1 MKDPTTRSGLADQSL
16 MWEPELHQDPA
27 DEGIDA
33 ADMDIVAATYRSIV
47 DQNAFEEMVASWS
60 AKLDP
65 QPTHAERRSEISR
78 QLLGQLMSARQMIER
93 LDIPAENDPLK
104 RAISDVPGPAVVLAG
119 DGRVATVNIE
129 GERAFGTSQG
139 GFLDPEII
147 DPCSRTDFAALRRA
161 ASERGNGAQAI
172 LTIMPPEGSPGY
184 SEPFLAEAYL
194 VNVSG
199 QNDAWIA
206 LRSLEIAW
214 SAAASLRLQQA
225 FGLSQA
231 ETEVARQFFGLR
243 NIDLVAEARGAS
255 RLTVRTQV
263 KAIMAKTGSPTNI
276 DLMRLLAMI
285 ASRALLGQ
293 RGVAPVWHDPLNRE
307 EQLQMPDGRVVAWT
321 WMGAVD
327 GIPVVMLRGFPMT
340 FLLPGE
346 SDARLREAGIKL
358 FALSGPGYGNSNADS
373 SLGVLGDHLTA
384 LRAFMDHAI
393 DGPCLGVG
401 LSQGLMPLLAESR
414 ANPRRFHSLFAV
426 GYTGVLDRSG
436 LQRLPLIQ
444 RTMMRL
450 AATSPWVV
458 ELMAKTGHRQ
468 MREHGV
474 DWYLERAYRTR
485 PLDMQTYREPEA
497 AALIRNACEHLLKQ
511 GHATF
516 VRELQLALEPIDH
529 VIEELEI
536 PLLFLAPTEDGMFD
550 EGSYRLLERRN
561 PRISLELVPGAGELI
576 LYQRTGLILDRIITG
591 ARMASG

>member
-16 MWEPELHQDPA
+16 MWEPELHDDPA
-27 DEGIDA
+27 DQGIDA

-47 DQNAFEEMVASWS
+47 DQNAFEEMIASWS

-65 QPTHAERRSEISR
+65 QPARAERRSGISR
-78 QLLGQLMSARQMIER
+78 QLLGQLMNARQMIER

-104 RAISDVPGPAVVLAG
+104 RAISDVPGPAVVLAA

-147 DPCSRTDFAALRRA
+147 DPCSRQDFAALRRA
-161 ASERGNGAQAI
+161 AGERGNGAQAI
-172 LTIMPPEGSPGY
+172 LTILPPEDAQGY
-184 SEPFLAEAYL
+184 AAPFLAEGYL
-194 VNVSG
+194 VHAPG
-199 QNDAWIA
+199 QHDAWIA

-214 SAAASLRLQQA
+214 SAAASQRLQQA

-231 ETEVARQFFGLR
+231 ETEVARQFFRLR
-243 NIDLVAEARGAS
+243 NIDLVAEERGAS
-255 RLTVRTQV
+255 RLTVRTQI
-263 KAIMAKTGSPTNI
+263 KAIMSKTGSPSNI

-293 RGVAPVWHDPLNRE
+293 RGEAPVWHDPLNRE
-307 EQLQMPDGRVVAWT
+307 EQLHLPDGRVVAWT
-321 WMGAVD
+321 WMGAED
-327 GIPVVMLRGFPMT
+327 GVPVVMLRGFPMT

-346 SDARLREAGIKL
+346 SDARLRAAGIRL
-358 FALSGPGYGNSNADS
+358 FAPSGPGYGNSSPDG
-373 SLGVLGDHLTA
+373 SLGVLDDHLIT
-384 LRAFMDHAI
+384 LRAFMEHAV
-393 DGPCLGVG
+393 DRPCLGVG

-414 ANPRRFHSLFAV
+414 ADPRRFHSLIAI
-426 GYTGVLDRSG
+426 GYTDVLDRSG
-436 LQRLPLIQ
+436 IERLPLIQ

-450 AATSPWVV
+450 AGSSPWVV

-485 PLDMQTYREPEA
+485 PLDMQTYRDPDA

-529 VIEELEI
+529 MIDNLEV
-536 PLLFLAPTEDGMFD
+536 PLLFLAPTGDGIFNEARYRRLED
-550 EGSYRLLERRN
+550 RN
-561 PRISLELVPGAGELI
+561 PLITVEPVPDAGELVF
-576 LYQRTGLILDRIITG
+576 YQRTGLILDHIIAA
-591 ARMASG
+591 ARVASG